1 MNKYSRHLTYS
12 FTSSYGLVRDWVIK
26 KMNLDEQIFKRVD
39 KTILIQ
45 LVNQNV
51 TIPNQ
56 LNIQKGQFLL
66 PFFFAPLKNVTMY
79 LQCMFN
85 VLCFGEFLLP

>member
-1 MNKYSRHLTYS
+1 MH
-12 FTSSYGLVRDWVIK
+12 
-26 KMNLDEQIFKRVD
+26 E
-39 KTILIQ
+39 
-45 LVNQNV
+45 NV

-66 PFFFAPLKNVTMY
+66 PFFFVPLINITMY

-85 VLCFGEFLLP
+85 VLCFGEFPFHFSK

>member
-1 MNKYSRHLTYS
+1 MKS
-12 FTSSYGLVRDWVIK
+12 
-26 KMNLDEQIFKRVD
+26 DEGFSNNVD
-39 KTILIQ
+39 KQMLIQ
-45 LVNQNV
+45 LVNENV

-85 VLCFGEFLLP
+85 VLCFGEFPLP

>member
-1 MNKYSRHLTYS
+1 MYEDVPTSNMPNK
-12 FTSSYGLVRDWVIK
+12 VRVI
-26 KMNLDEQIFKRVD
+26 E
-39 KTILIQ
+39 
-45 LVNQNV
+45 LVNENV

-66 PFFFAPLKNVTMY
+66 PFFFVPLINVTMY

-85 VLCFGEFLLP
+85 VLCFGGFPSQLFSKLVLT

>member
-1 MNKYSRHLTYS
+1 MMK
-12 FTSSYGLVRDWVIK
+12 SSYGLVRDWSRK

-39 KTILIQ
+39 KQIL
-45 LVNQNV
+45 NQPMHENV

-66 PFFFAPLKNVTMY
+66 PFFFAPLINVTMY

-85 VLCFGEFLLP
+85 VPKVYVQCTLLW

>member
-1 MNKYSRHLTYS
+1 MYEDVPTSNMPNK
-12 FTSSYGLVRDWVIK
+12 VRVI
-26 KMNLDEQIFKRVD
+26 E
-39 KTILIQ
+39 
-45 LVNQNV
+45 LVNENV

-66 PFFFAPLKNVTMY
+66 PFFFAPLINITMY

-85 VLCFGEFLLP
+85 VLCFGEFPFQLFSKLIFDIIKNN